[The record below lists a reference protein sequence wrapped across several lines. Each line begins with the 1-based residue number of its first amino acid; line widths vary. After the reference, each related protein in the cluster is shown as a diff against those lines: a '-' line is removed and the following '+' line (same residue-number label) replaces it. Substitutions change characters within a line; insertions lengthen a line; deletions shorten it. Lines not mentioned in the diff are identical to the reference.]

1 MREGHTTTAVA
12 RPRSA
17 PSRTGTRRSE
27 GHTAA
32 RPPAGNGRDG
42 TRGGGRPTDDPD
54 RIVPRRPHR
63 WLLGVLGL
71 AVVGAIGASLF
82 VLPVQAW
89 LRQEDELG
97 LKQQEL
103 AVLTEANR
111 KLDAE
116 VRHLETPAGAREAA
130 RDELGVVSP
139 GEHRISV
146 LAGDVGLLP
155 LPAGWPYDAIT
166 QIVNLRQTEP
176 AAPPAP

>member
-1 MREGHTTTAVA
+1 
-12 RPRSA
+12 
-17 PSRTGTRRSE
+17 
-27 GHTAA
+27 
-32 RPPAGNGRDG
+32 
-42 TRGGGRPTDDPD
+42 
-54 RIVPRRPHR
+54 
-63 WLLGVLGL
+63 VLGL